1 MILADRVLGR
11 EQNLDYASE
20 QGHPVAQ
27 YRTLGLFLTADKT
40 GPCLEQAVA
49 GEEAIYLVA
58 GSDPFKLISLFAG

>member
-1 MILADRVLGR
+1 L
-11 EQNLDYASE
+11 NYASE
-20 QGHPVAQ
+20 QGHSVAQ

-40 GPCLEQAVA
+40 GPCLEQAVV